1 MALIK
6 RLLFI
11 VTVMWAA
18 SVFLSV
24 LVNFAPP
31 LYGIFIKMLGYYGYL
46 DLREGVQIILAWWS
60 VAMFL
65 LLGVLWLLA
74 LSGRGPLKKTQSA
87 IRFL

>member
-65 LLGVLWLLA
+65 LLWLLA